1 MARNMYTIHP
11 VTQNMRRFS
20 VKEILVVLYSPQKI
34 STSCKLSGSNY
45 ILRPIFLFVAWQ
57 S

>member
-1 MARNMYTIHP
+1 MYTIHT
-11 VTQNMRRFS
+11 VTQNMRQFS

-45 ILRPIFLFVAWQ
+45 ILLPIFLFVA
-57 S
+57 